1 MTDNQAVVRRYME
14 AYDRGDY
21 DAVLA
26 TVAEGVEWV
35 LPGAFH
41 LTGREAFRREMA
53 NPAFVHPPSI
63 TVSRLVADGDVV
75 VAEGRVRTTR
85 TDGQLL
91 HLAYCDIFDLRDGHI
106 ARLTSYL
113 MPLPEAGEGT
123 ATA

>member
-14 AYDRGDY
+14 TYDRGDY
-21 DAVLA
+21 DAVLE
-26 TVAEGVEWV
+26 TLSDGVEWV

-53 NPAFVHPPSI
+53 NPAFVHPPDI
-63 TVSRLVADGDVV
+63 TVSRLVSDGDVV

-85 TDGQLL
+85 TDGQVL
-91 HLAYCDIFDLRDGHI
+91 HLAYCDVFELRDGLI

-113 MPLPEAGEGT
+113 METPAPT
-123 ATA
+123 